1 MIRGNNGARPQK
13 TTGIFLPTEDRRIMR
28 VIVTTD
34 TGTTTYGYEPEHYA
48 RVNLF
53 YAQELVYGHIVSYTI
68 VRG

>member
-1 MIRGNNGARPQK
+1 MQ
-13 TTGIFLPTEDRRIMR
+13 

-34 TGTTTYGYEPEHYA
+34 TGTTTYGYDPEHYA

-53 YAQELVYGHIVSYTI
+53 YAQELVYGHIVGYEI